1 MELLKMANLPGT
13 DNEAV
18 SLGYTRH
25 VIASSDQH
33 EFACLIQPD
42 ADLDDVVKVFNTD
55 DQEWLRLNGWLFTF
69 EEA

>member
-1 MELLKMANLPGT
+1 MAGF
-13 DNEAV
+13 
-18 SLGYTRH
+18 TRH

-33 EFACLIQPD
+33 EFACLVKPD

-69 EEA
+69 GDAEQ